1 MRLHTISL
9 KIRPLP
15 VLEDEALGSQPFDVW
30 RGNGAVIPSVTV
42 AVKVGWNRGRAL
54 VLIGVC
60 VSFFSF
66 LEETKFTHDRW
77 PGGTSIWS
85 IPMSSTKRITKFG
98 LGAAAIAAPASI
110 ANSDIL
116 TSDFEDN
123 ISIPQCFLHRIVLF
137 FFFLQKIL

>member
-1 MRLHTISL
+1 MIGEVRLHTISL

-60 VSFFSF
+60 CLFLLFFGGNKIYARS
-66 LEETKFTHDRW
+66 LAWRNLNLVNPHVVNKEDHKVW
-77 PGGTSIWS
+77 PGCSSHRCTS
-85 IPMSSTKRITKFG
+85 
-98 LGAAAIAAPASI
+98 
-110 ANSDIL
+110 
-116 TSDFEDN
+116 
-123 ISIPQCFLHRIVLF
+123 QHRE
-137 FFFLQKIL
+137 